1 MLLLCCITTIY
12 LKYVSYL
19 NRPCSALTGCKL
31 SICCKFASSNYFRIF
46 MFLCSSISVQ
56 PLVRCN
62 ANEELCVPTMPY
74 HNADESVTDAL
85 SAKAESAALFLWLTA
100 SLWNH
105 TCKTVS
111 TVNGSRS
118 VLYCITL
125 SYCGC
130 WCDLIVVFLLCRF
143 YSSFSLQRFVL
154 ELCYSCSLRQMLWW
168 YIKCS
173 DKEPCF
179 LLCSSTGGTTRLL
192 IHDAW
197 SELR

>member
-1 MLLLCCITTIY
+1 MFHILIGRVQPLLDANFPSAANLHPVIIFASSCFYARLFRCSLSLDAMPMRNCVFPRCLIITQMNLSQMLSQQRQNLRPCFYDWLLLCEI
-12 LKYVSYL
+12 
-19 NRPCSALTGCKL
+19 
-31 SICCKFASSNYFRIF
+31 
-46 MFLCSSISVQ
+46 
-56 PLVRCN
+56 
-62 ANEELCVPTMPY
+62 
-74 HNADESVTDAL
+74 
-85 SAKAESAALFLWLTA
+85 
-100 SLWNH
+100 

-111 TVNGSRS
+111 TVNGYRS

-192 IHDAW
+192 IHDTW